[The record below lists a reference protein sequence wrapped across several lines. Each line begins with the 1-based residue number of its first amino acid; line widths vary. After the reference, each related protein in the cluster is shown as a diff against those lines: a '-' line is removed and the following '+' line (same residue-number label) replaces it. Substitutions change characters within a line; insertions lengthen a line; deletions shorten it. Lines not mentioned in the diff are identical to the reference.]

1 MAQAIKINIF
11 QQQKSTNLAKVDLSR
26 KGSIDEP
33 IVDLVHL
40 INQHDQYFTTSSCS
54 GRICVFE
61 EVDNFPYARVYNLY
75 LSIYIAPLKTVL
87 VSPA

>member
-1 MAQAIKINIF
+1 MQFCSGMAQSTKTNIF
-11 QQQKSTNLAKVDLSR
+11 QQQKSTSLSKVDRSR

-61 EVDNFPYARVYNLY
+61 EVSGDHFPHFLGRAR
-75 LSIYIAPLKTVL
+75 
-87 VSPA
+87 